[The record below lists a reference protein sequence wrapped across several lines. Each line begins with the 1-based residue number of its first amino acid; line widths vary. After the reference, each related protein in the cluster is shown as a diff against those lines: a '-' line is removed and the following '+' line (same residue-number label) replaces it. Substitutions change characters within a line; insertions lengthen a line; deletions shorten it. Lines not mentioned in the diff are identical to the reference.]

1 MNCPVCGS
9 ELLFN
14 RCDVKVYRCGYA
26 LSTFSE
32 LPTIEQPCGT
42 QPTAAEPPRPRC
54 ETCPCYDGKGVCRR
68 ESRLVMYTR
77 ENKVDRVMECSVCDY
92 DYCSYHPGYEVWSK
106 WEYNRRLR
114 ETGGEK

>member
-9 ELLFN
+9 ELLFD

-32 LPTIEQPCGT
+32 LPTIEQACGT

-54 ETCPCYDGKGVCRR
+54 ETCPLWQRSDPILGICHHQDQDGDNCRGGW
-68 ESRLVMYTR
+68 
-77 ENKVDRVMECSVCDY
+77 
-92 DYCSYHPGYEVWSK
+92 YCNQHPGYEVWSK
-106 WEYNRRLR
+106 WEHKRRLR
-114 ETGGEK
+114 EAGGGK